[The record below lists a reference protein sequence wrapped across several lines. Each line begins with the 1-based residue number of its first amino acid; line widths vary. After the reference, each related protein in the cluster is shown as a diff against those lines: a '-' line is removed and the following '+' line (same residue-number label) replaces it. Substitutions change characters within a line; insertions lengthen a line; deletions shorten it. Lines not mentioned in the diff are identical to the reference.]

1 MLRKRDSER
10 HFYQKVNGYAP
21 EKVVS
26 EFIFYPLNGYAPEK
40 NAWFGH
46 YVHFFT
52 ILWTNEHQKQA
63 IMPPSGV
70 DYASEFL
77 NGYAPEYVPMSNGPF
92 LSSKYWYMDISNL
105 YDLALSCFGNIGRF
119 TSNNVYYHVQIHWI
133 CLK

>member
-40 NAWFGH
+40 NTWFGH

-77 NGYAPEYVPMSNGPF
+77 NGYAPEYVNYKSQHN
-92 LSSKYWYMDISNL
+92 
-105 YDLALSCFGNIGRF
+105 
-119 TSNNVYYHVQIHWI
+119 T
-133 CLK
+133 

>member
-40 NAWFGH
+40 NTWFGH

-77 NGYAPEYVPMSNGPF
+77 NGYAPEYVDNS
-92 LSSKYWYMDISNL
+92 DIFSIFASITVL
-105 YDLALSCFGNIGRF
+105 LF
-119 TSNNVYYHVQIHWI
+119 
-133 CLK
+133 CLWNQLFIDY

>member
-77 NGYAPEYVPMSNGPF
+77 NGYAPEYV
-92 LSSKYWYMDISNL
+92 
-105 YDLALSCFGNIGRF
+105 
-119 TSNNVYYHVQIHWI
+119 
-133 CLK
+133 